1 MGFYKKLKKESYSK
15 EKIQEINENIMK
27 ELHPMAV
34 GIMVSETNRIGEPQN
49 DFERYIID
57 STKAILE
64 KRITSKKWIE
74 SINRYVM
81 KRAEEMSADDP
92 CHEVGEDLVLTKLT
106 VFSSGTKNSSYG
118 LYNYC
123 IAKNDSGWKYYMTSK
138 YLSKINVGDKISL
151 TAKVKSN
158 GEEITFLTRIKIVDV
173 DKGNEGNDINLL

>member
-1 MGFYKKLKKESYSK
+1 MRRRYRRKKISK
-15 EKIQEINENIMK
+15 EELSEKSKEVMK
-27 ELHPMAV
+27 KLHPMAI

-49 DFERYIID
+49 DFERYIVD

-64 KRITSKKWIE
+64 KRITSEKWIE
-74 SINRYVM
+74 SINRYVL

-92 CHEVGEDLVLTKLT
+92 CHEVGEDLVLTKLS
-106 VFSSGTKNSSYG
+106 VISSGTKNSSYG

-123 IAKNDSGWKYYMTSK
+123 IAKNDTGWKYYMTSK

-173 DKGNEGNDINLL
+173 DKGNKGNDINLL